1 LKRSATEVLRRGFQV
16 TVANWP
22 VIAFRLVESMLFV
35 GLLLGAVIAVVIPFA
50 VSVGMDNLSNVD
62 TLASVLM
69 ERWVIV
75 VYALVVAMVVLAVFI
90 AIHAFID
97 AGTAQVLVDSE
108 RNDAA
113 PSFNMDRWLAGG
125 RSAWWAV
132 FWIYNAIWS
141 VAGAVLLVPLA
152 ATLVAMFAVA
162 GDAVRIVIAC
172 SGLALTFVLLLP
184 LGALAAMWTQ
194 KSIVVCL
201 ARNAPAAEAMRAA
214 RQELQ
219 RDFGRHLVVAVI
231 IIVVSIGGAGVI
243 SMISM
248 PLSFARESNPLSIGV
263 MAPVQI
269 VLSFVQSIF
278 SAAVGTWFL
287 ASYVGLTEE
296 R

>member
-1 LKRSATEVLRRGFQV
+1 
-16 TVANWP
+16 
-22 VIAFRLVESMLFV
+22 
-35 GLLLGAVIAVVIPFA
+35 
-50 VSVGMDNLSNVD
+50 
-62 TLASVLM
+62 
-69 ERWVIV
+69 WVIV

-97 AGTAQVLVDSE
+97 AGTAQVLVDSA

-184 LGALAAMWTQ
+184 
-194 KSIVVCL
+194 
-201 ARNAPAAEAMRAA
+201 
-214 RQELQ
+214 
-219 RDFGRHLVVAVI
+219 
-231 IIVVSIGGAGVI
+231 
-243 SMISM
+243 
-248 PLSFARESNPLSIGV
+248 
-263 MAPVQI
+263 
-269 VLSFVQSIF
+269 
-278 SAAVGTWFL
+278 
-287 ASYVGLTEE
+287 
-296 R
+296 

>member
-1 LKRSATEVLRRGFQV
+1 
-16 TVANWP
+16 
-22 VIAFRLVESMLFV
+22 MY
-35 GLLLGAVIAVVIPFA
+35 
-50 VSVGMDNLSNVD
+50 NV
-62 TLASVLM
+62 
-69 ERWVIV
+69 
-75 VYALVVAMVVLAVFI
+75 
-90 AIHAFID
+90 
-97 AGTAQVLVDSE
+97 
-108 RNDAA
+108 
-113 PSFNMDRWLAGG
+113 
-125 RSAWWAV
+125 
-132 FWIYNAIWS
+132 IWS

-152 ATLVAMFAVA
+152 ATLAAMFAVTADA
-162 GDAVRIVIAC
+162 GRIVVAC

-201 ARNAPAAEAMRAA
+201 ARSAPAAESMRAA
-214 RQELQ
+214 RQEMR

-231 IIVVSIGGAGVI
+231 VMVVSIGGAGVI
-243 SMISM
+243 SMLSM

-269 VLSFVQSIF
+269 VLSFVQGIF